1 MIGTIARKEFIEIV
15 RDGRFRWVA
24 AIMVLLLLTAMLAGK
39 QRYDA
44 YAATQLAAQ
53 GSSNAQ
59 WLDQGD
65 KNPHSAAHYGNY
77 AFKPL
82 GPLGFFDGGMAVGH
96 LVRFRHETVEAGRH
110 REQVGAG
117 ALDLVLQAAQAVDA
131 AFFLFPA
138 AHQLGLA
145 GA

>member
-82 GPLGFFDGGMAVGH
+82 GPLGFFDGGIVAYAGTTIFM
-96 LVRFRHETVEAGRH
+96 EAH
-110 REQVGAG
+110 K
-117 ALDLVLQAAQAVDA
+117 
-131 AFFLFPA
+131 
-138 AHQLGLA
+138 
-145 GA
+145 